1 MRLKDVGPPTS
12 SVRGFG
18 CVGMCLY
25 LMLLEWRAPHD
36 QIRKLRPAEWVHRS
50 IALQKLLLMNVR
62 FGSKCEVRS
71 QGRMSASRRS
81 RGAVFENVPVKLQ
94 ARGVDLPV
102 DQSSRFEFVINRETA
117 KALGLEI
124 SRKLIGVADEVIE

>member
-1 MRLKDVGPPTS
+1 
-12 SVRGFG
+12 
-18 CVGMCLY
+18 
-25 LMLLEWRAPHD
+25 
-36 QIRKLRPAEWVHRS
+36 
-50 IALQKLLLMNVR
+50 
-62 FGSKCEVRS
+62 
-71 QGRMSASRRS
+71 MSASRRS